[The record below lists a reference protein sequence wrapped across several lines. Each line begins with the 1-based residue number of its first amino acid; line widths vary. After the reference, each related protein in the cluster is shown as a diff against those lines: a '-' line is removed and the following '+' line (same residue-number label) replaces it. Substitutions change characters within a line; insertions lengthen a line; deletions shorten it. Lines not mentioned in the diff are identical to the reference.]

1 MICSLKIYP
10 SHHHGVKHETM
21 TVYDLNLK
29 SRTRFK
35 IGVVLGFFGSVW
47 KKTDGFASSKKT
59 SRVASRHHTLPD
71 VNHAQATHADLF
83 PSTAGTY
90 ANVNSVEATVISCG
104 WKEVDKKVGFQNY
117 GSLSV
122 DVWVFPKNRGYPQI
136 IHFNKVFHYK
146 PSNFGVSLFLETPI

>member
-1 MICSLKIYP
+1 MFPLEKYP
-10 SHHHGVKHETM
+10 SHHHGVQHETM

-29 SRTRFK
+29 SRTRLK
-35 IGVVLGFFGSVW
+35 LDRFGIFRIRLE
-47 KKTDGFASSKKT
+47 KTDGFASSKKT

-104 WKEVDKKVGFQNY
+104 WKEVDQKVGFQN
-117 GSLSV
+117 
-122 DVWVFPKNRGYPQI
+122 
-136 IHFNKVFHYK
+136 
-146 PSNFGVSLFLETPI
+146 